1 MSATHSYIARCPPCP
16 GTGDSAH
23 SLTPVAVEPT
33 ESVLA
38 MVRAGE
44 VDVVL
49 IGAESVDPETHA
61 ATVSAGC
68 KEACEMAALAI
79 ASEGEGRGRVR
90 VVVVCAGWGAAP
102 PGAVELAKEHQQIVA
117 GLPPRPNTADK
128 PT

>member
-68 KEACEMAALAI
+68 KEACQMAALA
-79 ASEGEGRGRVR
+79 SEGEGRVR

-117 GLPPRPNTADK
+117 GLPPRPNAADK